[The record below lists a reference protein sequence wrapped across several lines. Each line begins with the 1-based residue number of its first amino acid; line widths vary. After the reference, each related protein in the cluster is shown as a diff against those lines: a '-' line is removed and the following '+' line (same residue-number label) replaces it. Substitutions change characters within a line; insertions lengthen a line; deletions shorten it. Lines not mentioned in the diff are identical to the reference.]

1 MDDARTMLSWRHLAA
16 CIRRQKRLE
25 EARTMFGEILTR
37 AMAIPGYPPTEL
49 AAIINSRAFIDADE
63 SRYEEALRGF
73 REALAVIQRELPA
86 DDYRIGR
93 SHFNIATMEEK
104 LGQRVEAVHHAQ
116 QALEILR
123 KRKGGDA
130 VTVQKVEVLLA
141 RLGANGQG
149 QR

>member
-1 MDDARTMLSWRHLAA
+1 
-16 CIRRQKRLE
+16 
-25 EARTMFGEILTR
+25 MFGEILTR

-73 REALAVIQRELPA
+73 REALAAIQRELPA

-104 LGQRVEAVHHAQ
+104 LGRRVEAVHHAQ

-141 RLGANGQG
+141 RLGADVQG